1 MNKPLVVIL
10 AAVTLDSIGIGLI
23 FPILPALLREITGSG
38 EVSLL
43 YGVIMALYSLMQFI
57 FSPMLGAMSDR
68 FGRRPVLL
76 VSLLGAAVDYLIMAF
91 SPFFWVLL
99 IGRAISGIT
108 SANMAVAS
116 AYIADITPEEQRA
129 RRFGLISACF
139 GIGFIIGPVAGGLLG
154 EYWLRAPFLLAA
166 VLNGVN
172 LLIALFVL
180 PESRRPTGEKPRIS
194 ALNPLKSVHWALSF
208 AALAPLIA
216 AYFLFGL
223 VGNIPGTV
231 WVLYG
236 HDKFGW
242 DPLLVGLSLA
252 VFGLCH
258 AGSQAFLTG
267 PLTARFG
274 EVKTLVIGMVFDGTA
289 FILIALATQGWMPF
303 ALAPLFALG
312 GLGAPALQGLMSRQV
327 DGDRQGE
334 LQGVMASVT
343 SLSAII
349 GPLVGTSVYAAT
361 RDVWIGA
368 VWVLGAALYLLAVPI
383 LAFRRRQ
390 LATI

>member
-1 MNKPLVVIL
+1 M
-10 AAVTLDSIGIGLI
+10 
-23 FPILPALLREITGSG
+23 
-38 EVSLL
+38 
-43 YGVIMALYSLMQFI
+43 
-57 FSPMLGAMSDR
+57 
-68 FGRRPVLL
+68 
-76 VSLLGAAVDYLIMAF
+76 
-91 SPFFWVLL
+91 
-99 IGRAISGIT
+99 
-108 SANMAVAS
+108 
-116 AYIADITPEEQRA
+116 
-129 RRFGLISACF
+129 
-139 GIGFIIGPVAGGLLG
+139 
-154 EYWLRAPFLLAA
+154 
-166 VLNGVN
+166 
-172 LLIALFVL
+172 
-180 PESRRPTGEKPRIS
+180 
-194 ALNPLKSVHWALSF
+194 HWALSF

-223 VGNIPGTV
+223 VGNIPGTI

-349 GPLVGTSVYAAT
+349 GPLVGTTVYAST

-368 VWVLGAALYLLAVPI
+368 VWFLGAALYLLAVPI
-383 LAFRRRQ
+383 LAACRRQ
-390 LATI
+390 LAVA